1 VDLEER
7 NKALENELS
16 MGRYYLYLEAK
27 EKGMDITIDE
37 VKSSKISDLIE
48 K

>member
-7 NKALENELS
+7 NRLWKMNCQWEDIICIS
-16 MGRYYLYLEAK
+16 KAK

-37 VKSSKISDLIE
+37 VKSSKILI
-48 K
+48 